1 MNHSGAG
8 HAIRQRDP
16 MNQDINRLLMEL
28 ERNMRSINRELIN
41 PEIKELTVDDVRPVL
56 YLVAHARARYLKAL
70 FDLGAGVVD
79 GMPTDAQFDE
89 LRKLRV
95 EFEELVSGAK
105 ALETAIQRGY
115 IDVVQDNR

>member
-1 MNHSGAG
+1 MNHSVAG

>member
-1 MNHSGAG
+1 
-8 HAIRQRDP
+8 

-41 PEIKELTVDDVRPVL
+41 PKIKELTVDDMRPVL
-56 YLVAHARARYLKAL
+56 CLVAHARARYLKAL
-70 FDLGAGVVD
+70 FDLGAGVQD

-89 LRKLRV
+89 LRKLRI
-95 EFEELVSGAK
+95 EYDELLNGAK

-115 IDVVQDNR
+115 IDVSDNANQ